1 MENIDIK
8 IEKFKEL
15 SSTQQKT
22 KERAREGNEPWSV
35 ILAEEQ
41 TLGYGRKGQGWYSP
55 KGGLYFSVILP
66 KSQIEDLQTLT
77 ILAAFIVA
85 KIVKEK
91 FNLEPLI
98 KLPNDVLLQ
107 GKKICGI
114 LTENVIDAS
123 TNSAPTLS
131 GAEGV
136 YPKPAERVG
145 KDVKFSVMGIGLN
158 TNIEKF
164 PEDLKRI
171 TTSLKIETGKE
182 VDNQEILVQIIKGL
196 KEQLKTIS
204 E

>member
-1 MENIDIK
+1 MENIVFK

-15 SSTQQKT
+15 SSTQQKA
-22 KERAREGNEPWSV
+22 KELGREGIEPWTV

-41 TLGYGRKGQGWYSP
+41 ALGYGRKGENWYSP

-66 KSQIEDLQTLT
+66 KSQLVDLQTLT

-91 FNLEPLI
+91 FNLEPMI

-114 LTENVIDAS
+114 LTENI
-123 TNSAPTLS
+123 
-131 GAEGV
+131 
-136 YPKPAERVG
+136 VG

-164 PEDLKRI
+164 PEDLKEI
-171 TTSLKIETGKE
+171 ATSLKIELGKE
-182 VDNQEILVQIIKGL
+182 VDNDEILAQIIKGL